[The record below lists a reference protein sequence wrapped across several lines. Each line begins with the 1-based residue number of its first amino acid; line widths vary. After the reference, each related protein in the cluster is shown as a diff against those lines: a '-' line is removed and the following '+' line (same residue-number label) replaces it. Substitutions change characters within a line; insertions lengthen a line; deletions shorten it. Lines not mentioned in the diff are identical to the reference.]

1 MTVKISKPAINVRE
15 ELADLRKPTGIA
27 GEAMLRAETPQ
38 EQFNLIGAGRR
49 NLIIN
54 GDQRIA
60 QRGTSATGVVGS
72 GYYINDRMH
81 LGCSTN
87 ASGTYTLSQSTDAPA
102 RFKNSFKL
110 DCTTANSTPNQLR
123 FNYSV
128 EGNDV
133 SHLNYGSDNAQT
145 LTLSFWVKSNVTG
158 TYTLSIETSTA
169 QRYFA
174 SHYTIDT
181 ANTWEYKTI
190 QIVGDTANTISTTNV
205 VGLTLSFW
213 LASPS
218 SLKQGEAPNGW
229 TTNSSYT
236 TIVGSDFNVNMAS
249 STSNEWMIT
258 GIQLE
263 LGKVATP
270 FEHRSYG
277 EELALC
283 QRYYQVGT
291 FVGNGGTDLGDTNP
305 TVSWMPQTAMR
316 ATASMGVR
324 DDNAAVNRYTDPT
337 SGSVSWVY
345 GGPSHRA
352 DNISFSG
359 SYANGIDQGLF
370 VLDLGNTS
378 SGVGSWIRFHWYADA
393 EL

>member
-1 MTVKISKPAINVRE
+1 MVVKVSKPEINVRE
-15 ELADLRKPTGIA
+15 KISELDKPSGTA
-27 GEAMLRAETPQ
+27 GQAMLAAETPQ
-38 EQFNLIGAGRR
+38 EQFNLISAGRR

-102 RFKNSFKL
+102 GFKNSFKL
-110 DCTTANSTPNQLR
+110 DCTTANSNPNQLR
-123 FNYSV
+123 LNYQV
-128 EGNDV
+128 EGSDV
-133 SHLNYGSDNAQT
+133 SHLNYGSANAQT

-190 QIVGDTANTISTTNV
+190 QIVGDTANTISTTNA

-213 LASPS
+213 LTSPS
-218 SLKQGEAPNGW
+218 SLKQGEVPNGW
-229 TTNSSYT
+229 VTNSSYDT
-236 TIVGSDFNVNMAS
+236 LVGSDFNVNMAS

-258 GIQLE
+258 GLQLE

-283 QRYYQVGT
+283 HRYYQKYGGGHPYHIFFVAGT
-291 FVGNGGTDLGDTNP
+291 YNSNTGSGYMELTGRMRAVP
-305 TVSWMPQTAMR
+305 TVSSNGNFDGGNGYAQDVSLSNTFGMLEPDGTCKMIQLRVNGTGNNYLTGGFIRVRASNDTTAR
-316 ATASMGVR
+316 
-324 DDNAAVNRYTDPT
+324 
-337 SGSVSWVY
+337 
-345 GGPSHRA
+345 
-352 DNISFSG
+352 I
-359 SYANGIDQGLF
+359 IL
-370 VLDLGNTS
+370 
-378 SGVGSWIRFHWYADA
+378 DA

>member
-1 MTVKISKPAINVRE
+1 MTKARD
-15 ELADLRKPTGIA
+15 LADLGNKTSLDEINDAYDA
-27 GEAMLRAETPQ
+27 GALS
-38 EQFNLIGAGRR
+38 NR

-87 ASGTYTLSQSTDAPA
+87 ASGTHTLSQSTDAPA
-102 RFKNSFKL
+102 GFKNSFKL

-123 FNYSV
+123 FNYQV

-133 SHLNYGSDNAQT
+133 SHLNYGSANAQT

-205 VGLTLSFW
+205 TGLTFSFW

-263 LGKVATP
+263 LGDTATP

-277 EELALC
+277 DELAKC
-283 QRYYQVGT
+283 QRYFYKSTMNTWLTALSAGT
-291 FVGNGGTDLGDTNP
+291 SYGRGL
-305 TVSWMPQTAMR
+305 VSFPVQMR
-316 ATASMGVR
+316 AAPTAGSR
-324 DDNAAVNRYTDPT
+324 TFNQNTFALSDWQFISTDGAYVIT
-337 SGSVSWVY
+337 NGTTSECYLVSGST
-345 GGPSHRA
+345 
-352 DNISFSG
+352 F
-359 SYANGIDQGLF
+359 
-370 VLDLGNTS
+370 
-378 SGVGSWIRFHWYADA
+378 DA